1 VTYLSLTLSSRDC
14 QVVLEIEGTAVR
26 VEITEKAGD
35 RSLVGQIE
43 QYRGI
48 NSSLSRCVD
57 ENDDRDLWQ
66 QRREGTFDLTQG
78 YQNDGQALPRL
89 RAVFLKGG
97 WLLVSQIEVSDGQF
111 SSSKY
116 SCKTHPN

>member
-1 VTYLSLTLSSRDC
+1 M
-14 QVVLEIEGTAVR
+14 LEIEGTAVR
-26 VEITEKAGD
+26 VEITEKAGN

-43 QYRGI
+43 QYRGMD
-48 NSSLSRCVD
+48 SSLSRCVD

-78 YQNDGQALPRL
+78 YQNDGQALPRS

-97 WLLVSQIEVSDGQF
+97 WLMMSPSRGF
-111 SSSKY
+111 
-116 SCKTHPN
+116 